1 MNGGTLES
9 LVVELARL
17 SSERRYGKYGGVVT
31 NNTDPLHIGGIRAIV
46 PGVYGDAV
54 ESPWARPCAPY
65 AGPGVGMHVVPPVG
79 ARVWVEFEAGDIDR
93 PIWSGGW
100 WDDSDTLSDQ
110 TGKPAAAPLKIL
122 RSEKGL
128 MVALDDDANTL
139 TLSDA
144 DGTNLVT
151 ISVDDGKIRLRCSA
165 KVIVEAPK
173 IELTDGATHPVVFG
187 DELMSYFGQ
196 LVAIF
201 NSHMHP
207 GETALGI
214 PVSPA
219 PPAPPFTP
227 APPSLISQR
236 VTTG

>member
-1 MNGGTLES
+1 MSQLPNLKLRS
-9 LVVELARL
+9 LAALAAVALLATGCASVSPDHGFGAVSALAADRL
-17 SSERRYGKYGGVVT
+17 GK
-31 NNTDPLHIGGIRAIV
+31 D
-46 PGVYGDAV
+46 
-54 ESPWARPCAPY
+54 
-65 AGPGVGMHVVPPVG
+65 
-79 ARVWVEFEAGDIDR
+79 ARVIG
-93 PIWSGGW
+93 
-100 WDDSDTLSDQ
+100 T
-110 TGKPAAAPLKIL
+110 
-122 RSEKGL
+122 
-128 MVALDDDANTL
+128 DDDANTL

-151 ISVDDGKIRLRCSA
+151 ISVDDGKIRLQCSA

-196 LVAIF
+196 LVGIF

-219 PPAPPFTP
+219 PPVPPFTP